1 MKTPTFVDRVR
12 ISVQAGNGGNG
23 VATFRREKFVPYGGP
38 SGGDGG
44 DGGHV
49 ILVADKDA
57 GSLLPLYFEPHQRAG
72 HGGNGRNKQCTGS
85 DGASRRIPVPCGTEA
100 RVAGTGEWVGEV
112 LADGEE
118 LVVGQ
123 GGKGGLGNCHFVSST
138 HQAPRECT
146 PGTPGENRKLELELK
161 LISDAALV
169 GFPNAGKSSLL
180 RGITEARPKVAP
192 YPFTTL
198 NPMIGVVNYPDYET
212 IRIADIP
219 GLISGAHEGAGLG
232 HDFLRHIERTRY
244 LVLVIDLSG
253 IDGRNPA
260 DDYFSLCREL
270 EFYNRELAERPRMVL
285 ANKMDTPEARDHLPE
300 FLRRTGIRTLQV
312 SAESGEGLEEFKV
325 RLREGVLEARA
336 EAVRRRPSAPAR
348 PDSRGVTPIR
358 SLDDPDFPD
367 PDAAPET

>member
-1 MKTPTFVDRVR
+1 
-12 ISVQAGNGGNG
+12 
-23 VATFRREKFVPYGGP
+23 
-38 SGGDGG
+38 
-44 DGGHV
+44 
-49 ILVADKDA
+49 
-57 GSLLPLYFEPHQRAG
+57 
-72 HGGNGRNKQCTGS
+72 
-85 DGASRRIPVPCGTEA
+85 
-100 RVAGTGEWVGEV
+100 VAGTGEWVGEV